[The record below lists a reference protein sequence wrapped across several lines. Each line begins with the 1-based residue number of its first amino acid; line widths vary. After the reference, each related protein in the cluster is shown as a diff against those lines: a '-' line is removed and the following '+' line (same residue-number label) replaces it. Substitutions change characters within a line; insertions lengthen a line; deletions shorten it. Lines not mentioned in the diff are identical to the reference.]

1 MYEAVAF
8 YLFSALSLGCFGVS
22 VFSKNVLHAMSA
34 LAGGM
39 IFICALFFLLGA
51 EFLGIV
57 QIIVYTGAVMVL
69 YAFSMMFFDVSRDV
83 NESYSLASKRL
94 IYTLSVFI
102 ALLLVIVFSSPV
114 IGQNLAAQQ
123 SAQELG
129 NIELIGLILFGKYLI
144 AFELTAIMLLVA
156 MVAGIVLVHKKMDI
170 KSQTQELL

>member
-8 YLFSALSLGCFGVS
+8 YLFSSLSLACLGVS

-39 IFICALFFLLGA
+39 IFISALFFLLGA
-51 EFLGIV
+51 EFLGVV

-69 YAFSMMFFDVSRDV
+69 YGFSMMFFDVSHNV
-83 NESYSLASKRL
+83 NENHSVVSQRL

-102 ALLLVIVFSSPV
+102 ALLLIIVFSAPL
-114 IGQNLAAQQ
+114 IAQNLAGEQ
-123 SAQELG
+123 SLQELG
-129 NIELIGLILFGKYLI
+129 NIELIGLMLFSKYLI

-156 MVAGIVLVHKKMDI
+156 MVAGIVLVHKNMDAQSNI
-170 KSQTQELL
+170 EEIL